1 MLPRLPLLRA
11 AQRRLT
17 ARAGPQSVGFL
28 YGAYM
33 EDFGYCVYAWFAG
46 CCLAGLVR
54 RSAISLGCVAAAAS
68 SPAACPA
75 SQICIPEWGFFNRD
89 PEKWLDPKMLEAAA
103 EKKAK
108 AKKPKKTKDKKNR

>member
-1 MLPRLPLLRA
+1 
-11 AQRRLT
+11 
-17 ARAGPQSVGFL
+17 
-28 YGAYM
+28 M

-54 RSAISLGCVAAAAS
+54 RSAISLGLRRRRRILTGCL
-68 SPAACPA
+68 PA